1 MKNEPCNLCSCHES
15 TSSHDKWNAIT
26 FGIVE
31 ANEQNAIIAIKFV
44 VRFPGDHAWNAIRTF
59 VKSRIE
65 NALEKRTHPIHVRTH
80 IELSILLLIIII
92 IAHVQQSTMY
102 WLVRI
107 RIAETM
113 THARKNRITSRQCK
127 IDGVSMRLTQSNWI
141 HIYRLQFACLSLLFL
156 SLAPSSIGMWVGKK

>member
-44 VRFPGDHAWNAIRTF
+44 VRFPRDHAWNAIRTF

-92 IAHVQQSTMY
+92 IAHVHNVLARSNSNRWDDDTRKEEQNYFTSMQN
-102 WLVRI
+102 RRCI
-107 RIAETM
+107 HE
-113 THARKNRITSRQCK
+113 THAIELDTHLSAPVCLFITSLPLSRSIANRC
-127 IDGVSMRLTQSNWI
+127 VS
-141 HIYRLQFACLSLLFL
+141 
-156 SLAPSSIGMWVGKK
+156 GKK